1 MKQLKLKGFEIKRE
15 INPEDQVDLSEGAIF
30 FGDAGQRVKDLNRT
44 SEFLTSLP
52 KGKYI
57 VYKTGATHRLPAY
70 KGREDFPYILDT
82 YSDRIISTSF
92 SRSVYPCVTIRLE
105 GGRQKVYQQK
115 TVYAHRIFAMMFLK
129 NSIPSQQFSVD
140 HINEDKLDYAIHNL
154 MWVSAADNQTN
165 IKNTALKKGGSIK
178 IYSSENYM

>member
-1 MKQLKLKGFEIKRE
+1 LKQLKLKGFEIKRE
-15 INPEDQVDLSEGAIF
+15 INPEDTVDLSEGAIF

-82 YSDRIISTSF
+82 YRDEILSVSF
-92 SRSVYPCVTIRLE
+92 SRSVYPCFSMRNE
-105 GGRQKVYQQK
+105 SRKKVS
-115 TVYAHRIFAMMFLK
+115 VYAHRIFAMMFLK
-129 NSIPSQQFSVD
+129 NSIPSKRFSVD

-154 MWVSAADNQTN
+154 MWVSASENQTN
-165 IKNTALKKGGSIK
+165 IKNTAFKKGGSIK
-178 IYSSENYM
+178 VYSSDNYI

>member
-15 INPEDQVDLSEGAIF
+15 INPEDHVDLSEGAIF

-52 KGKYI
+52 KGRYI

-92 SRSVYPCVTIRLE
+92 SRSVYPCFTLIQNK
-105 GGRQKVYQQK
+105 GQQM

-129 NSIPSQQFSVD
+129 NSIPSQRFSVD

-154 MWVSAADNQTN
+154 MWVSTAENNKN
-165 IKNTALKKGGSIK
+165 IKNTAFKRGGSIK
-178 IYSSENYM
+178 VYSSDNYI

>member
-1 MKQLKLKGFEIKRE
+1 LKQLKLKGFEIKRE
-15 INPEDQVDLSEGAIF
+15 INPEDHVDLSEGAIF

-52 KGKYI
+52 KGRYI

-92 SRSVYPCVTIRLE
+92 SRSVYPSYTVVRNK
-105 GGRQKVYQQK
+105 GQQM
-115 TVYAHRIFAMMFLK
+115 TVYAHRVFAMMFLK
-129 NSIPSQQFSVD
+129 NNTPTLQYIVD
-140 HINEDKLDYAIHNL
+140 HMNEDKLDYAIHNL
-154 MWVSAADNQTN
+154 MWVSTAENLTD
-165 IKNTALKKGGSIK
+165 IKNTALKRGGSIK
-178 IYSSENYM
+178 VYSSDNYI